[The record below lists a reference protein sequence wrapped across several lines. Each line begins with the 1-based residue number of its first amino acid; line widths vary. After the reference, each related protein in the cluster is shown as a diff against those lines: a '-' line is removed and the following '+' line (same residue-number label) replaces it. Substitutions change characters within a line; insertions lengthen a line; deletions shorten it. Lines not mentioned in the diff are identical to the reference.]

1 MEIIQ
6 YLSIYLTSAQIY
18 GLFFLLG
25 TFTVAALSDIK
36 RLSAQREFFEV
47 WLGFILV
54 MFVYDVFVYYQ
65 SNPDV
70 SLNTYLLILKWV
82 LIAVFAVL
90 SYRKAGK
97 LFSLARADVAA
108 VSATAALLNPFYIV
122 VYYII
127 LWLTDKVI
135 APILF
140 RICGWK
146 NAYPFLPVVLAAT
159 IIVLL
164 IGMSGIFETFKF
176 L

>member
-6 YLSIYLTSAQIY
+6 YFSIYLTSAQIY

-25 TFTVAALSDIK
+25 TFTVAALSDLK

-47 WLGFILV
+47 WLGFILI
-54 MFVYDVFVYYQ
+54 MFVYDVYIYYEG
-65 SNPDV
+65 NPDV
-70 SLNTYLLILKWV
+70 SVNTYMLILKWI
-82 LIAVFAVL
+82 LIAGFAVL
-90 SYRKAGK
+90 SYQKVGK

-122 VYYII
+122 VYYIV

-135 APILF
+135 APVLF

-146 NAYPFLPVVLAAT
+146 SAYPFLPVVLAAT

-164 IGMSGIFETFKF
+164 IGMSGIFGTGIFH
-176 L
+176 

>member
-54 MFVYDVFVYYQ
+54 MFVYDVFVYFQ

-70 SLNTYLLILKWV
+70 SVNTYLLILKWV

-127 LWLTDKVI
+127 LWLTDKIV
-135 APILF
+135 APVLF

>member
-127 LWLTDKVI
+127 LWLTE
-135 APILF
+135 L
-140 RICGWK
+140 
-146 NAYPFLPVVLAAT
+146 LPYFSGYADGKM
-159 IIVLL
+159 L
-164 IGMSGIFETFKF
+164 IRFCR
-176 L
+176 LCLPQR